1 MCSNRTTT
9 ILAGYDHGIEVLA
22 YDYVEAFAETSRL
35 SPSERARAISTMPR
49 IFVETPVEWTECCF
63 DRAASPF
70 RAP

>member
-35 SPSERARAISTMPR
+35 SPSERPR
-49 IFVETPVEWTECCF
+49 DLYDAPNLCRNAGRV
-63 DRAASPF
+63 DRVLF
-70 RAP
+70 RSSGLPL